1 MPILMF
7 FDALNVNKLSESIA
21 HVVIL
26 ALTSK
31 KRNEMIVN
39 CDILPCR
46 LVFFFE
52 SLYQRSLIL
61 TVDVN

>member
-1 MPILMF
+1 MSILMF
-7 FDALNVNKLSESIA
+7 FDALNVNKISESIA
-21 HVVIL
+21 HVVL
-26 ALTSK
+26 LTLTSK

-46 LVFFFE
+46 LVFFE